1 DPFGRSAGERGERHR
16 HVRELEYRQR
26 GHRIHAARA
35 GAPAHGGD
43 EQSVRGYA
51 PAERQPAGDHQHGGG
66 QPRHRRLHRHRGRHH
81 QPVDREQQQ
90 RRRHLQRAQR
100 RQPHRR
106 AHRRGQQLH
115 RDRAEPAHRRGNRWG
130 NGRDGLRRDLQRA
143 HRRHYGDYRH
153 HGLRP
158 AHQLHRD
165 RGRRPEPHHP
175 GGRREHHLYRP
186 LGYDA
191 HRRAHRRPG
200 ELHGDRWGLKD
211 RPRNGRPDRDRRL
224 HDHLLGAHRQPYGD
238 HGHHGLESAE
248 HLHRHAGRRVEPHHL
263 GGRRHH
269 NL

>member
-66 QPRHRRLHRHRGRHH
+66 QPRHRRLHRYRGRHH

-106 AHRRGQQLH
+106 AHRRRQQLH

-130 NGRDGLRRDLQRA
+130 NGCNGLRRNLQRA
-143 HRRHYGDYRH
+143 HRWHYGYYSH
-153 HGLRP
+153 HGFQP
-158 AHQLHRD
+158 AHQLHGD
-165 RGRRPEPHHP
+165 RGRRPEPQHP
-175 GGRREHHLYRP
+175 GGRRHHHLYRA
-186 LGYDA
+186 LGHHP

-200 ELHGDRWGLKD
+200 ELHGERRRLARRPGDR
-211 RPRNGRPDRDRRL
+211 RPDEHRSLLRQLRR
-224 HDHLLGAHRQPYGD
+224 HHRQPHGQHD
-238 HGHHGLESAE
+238 H
-248 HLHRHAGRRVEPHHL
+248 
-263 GGRRHH
+263 
-269 NL
+269 